1 VKRSALWAA
10 AAVVG
15 LTLHLLPGIAMV
27 VLLALI
33 LAAIPQ
39 HPPGAAALD
48 AKPEAVVRRHDL
60 RGGGD
65 RR

>member
-1 VKRSALWAA
+1 
-10 AAVVG
+10 VG